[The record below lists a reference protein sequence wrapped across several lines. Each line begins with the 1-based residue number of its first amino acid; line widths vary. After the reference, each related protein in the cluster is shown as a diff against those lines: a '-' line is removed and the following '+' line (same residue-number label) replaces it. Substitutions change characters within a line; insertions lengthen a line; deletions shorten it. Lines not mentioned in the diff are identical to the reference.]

1 MSDKD
6 RLYDAFGEIAY
17 AIAKA
22 DGLIDQEEINKLTEI
37 IDNHPWASN
46 IKWSFNYEWLRDEDA
61 EVIYKK
67 AITRCYDHG
76 PSPEYKQFI
85 DLMNEIAKASHG
97 VDEKESAMIESFSK
111 DLINQFM
118 KDYEAIHKRD

>member
-1 MSDKD
+1 MSSTD

-22 DGLIDQEEINKLTEI
+22 DGLIDQDEIDALTQILE
-37 IDNHPWASN
+37 NHPWASN

-67 AITRCYDHG
+67 AITRCMEYG
-76 PSPEYKQFI
+76 PSPEYANFI
-85 DLMNEIAKASHG
+85 DLMNK
-97 VDEKESAMIESFSK
+97 
-111 DLINQFM
+111 
-118 KDYEAIHKRD
+118 HK